1 MLRALIVTHG
11 NLGQAI
17 LETAQSVVGGAKNI
31 DVISN
36 QGLSRDAL
44 CDAVENLLNTWGDE
58 PGVVLTDILGGSC
71 TQATLMRAA
80 ERESTGVVTGINLA
94 MLVDFLV
101 NRERFDA
108 KEMAVR
114 LENKGRA
121 AVRNLESEAERFA
134 RNNRSVSESKP
145 R

>member
-11 NLGQAI
+11 NLGQAL
-17 LETAQSVVGGAKNI
+17 LETAQSVVGISEHI
-31 DVISN
+31 DVVSN

-44 CDAVENLLNTWGDE
+44 CDAVEKTLHTWGDE

-71 TQATLMRAA
+71 TQATLLRAA
-80 ERESTGVVTGINLA
+80 ERKSTGVVTGINLA

-114 LENKGRA
+114 LENKGKA
-121 AVRNLESEAERFA
+121 AVRNLESEAQRFA
-134 RNNRSVSESKP
+134 RNNRSVSEAKP
-145 R
+145 Q